1 MNNLLKIF
9 SNMKKWSFFS
19 LLIVATQLSQ
29 AQDMLTAQQAVAMVL
44 QNNYSILI
52 AKNDN
57 LITQKNNTVGNAG
70 MLPTVNATLGDN
82 YSLTNLNQK
91 FSNGQEINKNN
102 VGGNN
107 LSAAVNLNWTIFD
120 GLKMFATK
128 SKLKKMEEM
137 GELQFKEEVQNIVAK
152 TITTYYDVVRANLQ
166 LKAAQEGIQ
175 IAEERVKLTEM
186 KFQVGSAGK
195 TDWLQARVDLN
206 AQKSNLFN
214 LKNTIEKRKSD
225 LNMLLA
231 RAVETTFE
239 VEETIPINTSLNV
252 NANAVEEKNLQLL
265 SAIKQGEIAVQTKR
279 EAFAGFLP
287 NLRTNVGYSYG
298 NAKSDAGFSLF
309 NQNYGLNAGFTL
321 NIPLFNGL
329 NTIRQV
335 KVAELQISSSR
346 FTIDQVRIQ
355 QKLNLVKAAKDWTM
369 SKLLLQLEE
378 ENSKLAD
385 ENVMIALERFRLAQS
400 TTIELR
406 DAQKS
411 FEESNARLANVLYQ
425 AKVAETEL
433 LRLQSELVK

>member
-19 LLIVATQLSQ
+19 LLIVATQFSQ
-29 AQDMLTAQQAVAMVL
+29 AQDMLTAEQAVAMVL

-91 FSNGQEINKNN
+91 YSNGQEINKNN

-265 SAIKQGEIAVQTKR
+265 SAIKQGEIAVQTKK

-321 NIPLFNGL
+321 AIPLFNGL
-329 NTIRQV
+329 NTIRQY
-335 KVAELQISSSR
+335 KVAELQISSSK
-346 FTIDQVRIQ
+346 FAIDQIRIQ
-355 QKLNLVKAAKDWTM
+355 QKLNLVKASKDWNVT
-369 SKLLLQLEE
+369 KQLLQLEV

-385 ENVMIALERFRLAQS
+385 ENVTIALERFRLGQS
-400 TTIELR
+400 TAIELR
-406 DAQKS
+406 EAQKS
-411 FEESNARLANVLYQ
+411 YEESNARLANVRYQ

>member
-1 MNNLLKIF
+1 M
-9 SNMKKWSFFS
+9 
-19 LLIVATQLSQ
+19 
-29 AQDMLTAQQAVAMVL
+29 
-44 QNNYSILI
+44 
-52 AKNDN
+52 
-57 LITQKNNTVGNAG
+57 
-70 MLPTVNATLGDN
+70 
-82 YSLTNLNQK
+82 
-91 FSNGQEINKNN
+91 
-102 VGGNN
+102 
-107 LSAAVNLNWTIFD
+107 
-120 GLKMFATK
+120 
-128 SKLKKMEEM
+128 
-137 GELQFKEEVQNIVAK
+137 QNIVAK

-239 VEETIPINTSLNV
+239 VEETIPVNTSLTV

-265 SAIKQGEIAVQTKR
+265 SAIKQGEIAVQTKK

-321 NIPLFNGL
+321 AIPLFNGL
-329 NTIRQV
+329 STIRQY
-335 KVAELQISSSR
+335 KVAELQISSSK
-346 FTIDQVRIQ
+346 FAIDQIRIQ
-355 QKLNLVKAAKDWTM
+355 QKLNLVKASKDWNVT
-369 SKLLLQLEE
+369 KQLLQLEV

-385 ENVMIALERFRLAQS
+385 ENVTIALERFRLGQS
-400 TTIELR
+400 TAIELR
-406 DAQKS
+406 EAQKS
-411 FEESNARLANVLYQ
+411 YEESNARLANVRYQ